1 MPDAR
6 HTLFTSEEMRMVIL
20 AHSRSLLSVTMA
32 VATTLACMVFTPTAM
47 DLHAQETSAAA
58 DETQHTQAG
67 VMAVDAHWSVAEMTG
82 DTNWLDQMLLPE
94 YRSVNNDGTV
104 HAKAA
109 ILAGA
114 AKRKGTDLA
123 KAKQDFADYQ
133 KQHPYG
139 TAVTVQGDTAII
151 TFYDPTLGPQKGVKS
166 SDIFVYLDG
175 HWHAMYSQHTAQRG

>member
-1 MPDAR
+1 MA
-6 HTLFTSEEMRMVIL
+6 IL
-20 AHSRSLLSVTMA
+20 AHRRSLLSLALAMA
-32 VATTLACMVFTPTAM
+32 AALACVVFAPAAI
-47 DLHAQETSAAA
+47 DLHAQGTSAAA
-58 DETQHTQAG
+58 DETQHTEAA
-67 VMAVDAHWSVAEMTG
+67 VVAVDEHWSVAELTG
-82 DTNWLDQMLLPE
+82 DTDWLDQMLLPE

-114 AKRKGTDLA
+114 AKRKGADLA

-139 TAVTVQGDTAII
+139 TAVAMQGDTAII

-166 SDIFVYLDG
+166 SDIFVYIDG
-175 HWHAMYSQHTAQRG
+175 RWHAMYSQHTAQRG